1 MKKVV
6 FNPNNPRLIEAIEN
20 IQNARKKSPEDRT
33 DAEAYQLVT
42 AFSCSLIDCFTIEDV
57 Q

>member
-20 IQNARKKSPEDRT
+20 VQNARKKSPKDRK
-33 DAEAYQLVT
+33 DGEALKLV
-42 AFSCSLIDCFTIEDV
+42 ALFSCCLIDCFTIEEV